1 MSILRIPIDASQIA
15 DADRKQQKV
24 KVAVQDRKGIKSQ
37 IIALDAGKGEVKLD
51 VDPKQT
57 LSIAVGPAT
66 ASDED
71 IFHLQTLTSKVS
83 PTQWG
88 TEKTL
93 AIPALV
99 ITPQWWVWWLR
110 WCRTFTIHGRV
121 VCADGSPVPGA
132 EVRAYDV
139 DFFWWWSSVNQVGPA
154 VVTDGAGNFSMTF
167 RWCCGWWPWWWW
179 RLRQW
184 RLDDDLI
191 EKIRPV
197 LKLNPA
203 IRFPEPDPIPTLDI
217 AALNPQP
224 LPPGPGPVVVR
235 PPVISRPV
243 LNPNLLAQKILDPS
257 TIPAVRDKLVAVLPH
272 VPELEKLRIWPWW
285 PWNPWFDC
293 NPDIIFRVT
302 QPCGSGPAKVI
313 VSENVFQT
321 RWDIPT
327 NLNVTLVA
335 NSEACCLPHDGDQPE
350 GDCSLFTSVCGDP
363 GIPVTSIGKVGV
375 TAGYFNP
382 GGRDRPFS
390 ESVSFYGLFGTSA
403 QADFYEIEYT
413 PHGAAAWTPVPSGS
427 LIDLWRGYFDAT
439 LAWPNQFV
447 FPSFPVKDFGGIHV
461 YESRQHYEVTH
472 PAAWGNAIAG
482 RVWSNNINVMAN
494 IQTKGFFSD
503 GAYDFRVVGYR
514 ADAAGD
520 LDPATRKVMDGC
532 GGNDA
537 NNLLTLRLD
546 NRVVGPQVPNT
557 VHVDTTEPDCGINSV
572 RIGGVA
578 VLPCGAQQLQHGVPL
593 EIDFFATDPDG
604 HLDHYELVVKYD
616 LGSIKNLLSVAD
628 VGAFTL
634 TPLAGGPQ
642 GPDYSNAVN
651 LPQTAVRPTWNG
663 GTMRLHIN
671 DAALVFPK
679 TCCYLLELT
688 VWKRNIANC
697 DGHLS
702 YYNQMHYSF
711 TVTV

>member
-1 MSILRIPIDASQIA
+1 MSTLRIPIDASQIA

-24 KVAVQDRKGIKSQ
+24 KVAVQDKSGIKSQ
-37 IIALDAGKGEVKLD
+37 IIAVDAGKGEIKLE

-57 LSIAVGPAT
+57 LNIAIGPES

-71 IFHLQTLTSKVS
+71 IFHLQTLTAKVS
-83 PTQWG
+83 PTQWAN
-88 TEKTL
+88 ERTL
-93 AIPALV
+93 TIPALV

-110 WCRTFTIHGRV
+110 WCRVFTIHGRV

-139 DFFWWWSSVNQVGPA
+139 DFFWWWSSIQQVGPA
-154 VVTDGAGNFSMTF
+154 AVTDGAGNFTIRF

-191 EKIRPV
+191 DKIRPV

-203 IRFPEPDPIPTLDI
+203 IRFPEPDPIPRLDI

-224 LPPGPGPVVVR
+224 LPPLGPLTPTRPTVVN
-235 PPVISRPV
+235 PV
-243 LNPNLLAQKILDPS
+243 LNPGLLASKVLDPS
-257 TIPAVRDKLVAVLPH
+257 TIPAVRDKLVSILPH

-313 VSENVFQT
+313 FSENVFQT

-335 NSEACCLPHDGDQPE
+335 NNQACCLPHDGGQPE

-363 GIPVTSIGKVGV
+363 GIPVTTIGKTGV
-375 TAGYFNP
+375 TAGYFDP

-390 ESVSFYGLFGTSA
+390 ETVSFYGLFGTSA
-403 QADFYEIEYT
+403 QADFYEIEST
-413 PHGAAAWTPVPSGS
+413 PHGSAAWTPVPAGC

-439 LAWPNQFV
+439 LPWPNQFV
-447 FPSFPVKDFGGIHV
+447 FPTFPVIDFGGIHV

-472 PAAWGNAIAG
+472 PAAWGNAMTG

-494 IQTKGFFSD
+494 IQTKGFFGRSLRLPRRWLPCRCGRQSRPRHAQGD
-503 GAYDFRVVGYR
+503 GRLWR
-514 ADAAGD
+514 SSREQPADAAARQPRRGSASAQHGSRGYHRAR
-520 LDPATRKVMDGC
+520 LWHQFGAHRRQHGPPLRSPTTPARGPARDRLLRQRSRRTPRPLRT
-532 GGNDA
+532 GGQVRPGLHQEPAQRRRCRSLHAHASRGRASRSRLLKRRHGAADRCPSYLERRHDA
-537 NNLLTLRLD
+537 APRQRRGFGLPQNLLLF
-546 NRVVGPQVPNT
+546 G
-557 VHVDTTEPDCGINSV
+557 
-572 RIGGVA
+572 
-578 VLPCGAQQLQHGVPL
+578 
-593 EIDFFATDPDG
+593 
-604 HLDHYELVVKYD
+604 
-616 LGSIKNLLSVAD
+616 
-628 VGAFTL
+628 
-634 TPLAGGPQ
+634 
-642 GPDYSNAVN
+642 
-651 LPQTAVRPTWNG
+651 
-663 GTMRLHIN
+663 
-671 DAALVFPK
+671 
-679 TCCYLLELT
+679 
-688 VWKRNIANC
+688 
-697 DGHLS
+697 
-702 YYNQMHYSF
+702 
-711 TVTV
+711 